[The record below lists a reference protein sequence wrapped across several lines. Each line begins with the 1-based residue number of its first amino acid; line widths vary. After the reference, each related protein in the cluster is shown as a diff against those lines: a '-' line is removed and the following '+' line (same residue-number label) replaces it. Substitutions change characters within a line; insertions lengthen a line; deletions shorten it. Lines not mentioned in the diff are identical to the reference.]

1 MVKHK
6 KTEKAVANTV
16 EQKPWQFQ
24 KGRSGNPDGKPKGT
38 RHKATQAASL
48 LLEGELDVLTRKAIE
63 MALEG
68 DTTALRLCLERII
81 PPLKSTTPAIRL
93 NTPLP
98 ETLTGKATAFVD
110 AAAAGDIPADVAA
123 QMVSALANIA
133 RVEEIET
140 LKQRMEALEQT
151 LKEQRK

>member
-1 MVKHK
+1 MANHK
-6 KTEKAVANTV
+6 KTEKTVANAV
-16 EQKPWQFQ
+16 ERKHWQFQ
-24 KGRSGNPDGKPKGT
+24 KGQSGNPEGKPKGT

-48 LLEGELDVLTRKAIE
+48 LLEGELDALTRKAID

-81 PPLKSTTPAIRL
+81 PPLKSTTPPIKL
-93 NTPLP
+93 NAPLP

-123 QMVSALANIA
+123 QLPLHQPHPPE
-133 RVEEIET
+133 R
-140 LKQRMEALEQT
+140 
-151 LKEQRK
+151 